1 MLGYISV
8 FLAAILQPVLFIV
21 FLRLGVKWVCKFKLT
36 WGKTFAIGL
45 PALGLFAIAA
55 AFAKQQPIALLA
67 AAVIIITLYGLFIR
81 SPEQQP
87 IKYLRAFLVLLIQ
100 LVLTLL
106 IVALVISV
114 PFIIGASDAVMN
126 MEQHGGTVV
135 EFGSSLN

>member
-1 MLGYISV
+1 MLAYIV
-8 FLAAILQPVLFIV
+8 LILAMILQPILFLL
-21 FLRLGVKWVCKFKLT
+21 FLRLGVKWVCKFKIS
-36 WGKTFAIGL
+36 WGQTLKIGL
-45 PALGLFAIAA
+45 PALGLFTIAA

-67 AAVIIITLYGLFIR
+67 AAIIIITLYGLFIR

-114 PFIIGASDAVMN
+114 PFIIGASDVVMNMN

-135 EFGSSLN
+135 EFKN